1 MTNKTPSTSGTEDE
15 EEKFAKKKNEMEN
28 DDEAMM
34 RATSS
39 SSSSDEDDEGET
51 QSISTPT
58 RLQQRRVSG
67 GGGGERG
74 GQKRRAS
81 METNELSGVPTMN
94 SKKKKT
100 KKSNDEKTKQN
111 EDEANDDTPHA
122 AHAKRVR
129 RAKRL
134 CFELAAASATLKELD
149 ATYATKSK
157 DIVNGSGPNSSSSSS
172 SSSLNTNDNNNNDKN
187 DNEGGGA
194 GGNEVIARWFEKH
207 KEAQTKWK
215 KLMKELVDVESE
227 LKKRANEVDLYN
239 SGNMQVLKAEEAALL
254 RYVQFALCRA
264 KPTSSIGEL
273 RDSEVCKVLEKVV
286 KTHGVRFVLSLSA
299 VSKQFQRCV
308 RSPLVWESSFD
319 LSTETGI
326 SDRNLLEIL
335 KEDDALSLCKNIR
348 LDGCRFLTERS
359 LMKLFKRAGNSIETL
374 SMVNVAGVTDELL
387 AYLADNCMN
396 IHSLDVRGC
405 KNLGASAALNHAWP
419 KLRKLQLKGS
429 RTFRGRV
436 PWADF
441 LVLVTILETKHEN
454 EDNEIEKIAGFRLH
468 EKKEENNGVVYRQD
482 DETVTEE
489 QRKIA
494 RDVEAEHTLSIDV
507 ERLILSTRDKIKKW
521 RSNDVGGVAACEHAA
536 AVQHGNPLAAN
547 VLTLMPR
554 CGHVLCD
561 RCELESRR
569 HMVTHTRAN
578 GTKFYTYPCPACNLT
593 MPSPGGF
600 SIQLLSND

>member
-1 MTNKTPSTSGTEDE
+1 MTNRTPSSTSGTEDD
-15 EEKFAKKKNEMEN
+15 EEKFAKKKEMD

-34 RATSS
+34 RASSSSSSS

-58 RLQQRRVSG
+58 RLQQRRVS

-157 DIVNGSGPNSSSSSS
+157 DIVNSSGPSSSS

-308 RSPLVWESSFD
+308 RSPLVWKSSFD

-429 RTFRGRV
+429 RQFRGRV
-436 PWADF
+436 SWADF
-441 LVLVTILETKHEN
+441 LVLVTILEVLHEN
-454 EDNEIEKIAGFRLH
+454 EDNKIEKIAGFRLH

-600 SIQLLSND
+600 SIKLLWND

>member
-1 MTNKTPSTSGTEDE
+1 M
-15 EEKFAKKKNEMEN
+15 
-28 DDEAMM
+28 
-34 RATSS
+34 
-39 SSSSDEDDEGET
+39 
-51 QSISTPT
+51 
-58 RLQQRRVSG
+58 
-67 GGGGERG
+67 
-74 GQKRRAS
+74 
-81 METNELSGVPTMN
+81 
-94 SKKKKT
+94 
-100 KKSNDEKTKQN
+100 
-111 EDEANDDTPHA
+111 
-122 AHAKRVR
+122 
-129 RAKRL
+129 
-134 CFELAAASATLKELD
+134 
-149 ATYATKSK
+149 
-157 DIVNGSGPNSSSSSS
+157 
-172 SSSLNTNDNNNNDKN
+172 
-187 DNEGGGA
+187 
-194 GGNEVIARWFEKH
+194 
-207 KEAQTKWK
+207 
-215 KLMKELVDVESE
+215 
-227 LKKRANEVDLYN
+227 
-239 SGNMQVLKAEEAALL
+239 
-254 RYVQFALCRA
+254 QFALCRA

-374 SMVNVAGVTDELL
+374 SMVNVAGVTDKLL
-387 AYLADNCMN
+387 AYLSDNCRN

-405 KNLGASAALNHAWP
+405 KNLGASAALHHAWP
-419 KLRKLQLKGS
+419 KLRKLQLRGS
-429 RTFRGRV
+429 RTFRGRL
-436 PWADF
+436 PLADF

-547 VLTLMPR
+547 VLTLIPS

-569 HMVTHTRAN
+569 HMVTHTRAD
-578 GTKFYTYPCPACNLT
+578 GTKFYTYPCPACNSI
-593 MPSPGGF
+593 MPRPGGF
-600 SIQLLSND
+600 SIQLLSNE

>member
-39 SSSSDEDDEGET
+39 SSSDEDDEGET

-67 GGGGERG
+67 GGGGGERG

-81 METNELSGVPTMN
+81 METNELSGVPTIN
-94 SKKKKT
+94 SKKKK
-100 KKSNDEKTKQN
+100 KKKRNDEKTKLN
-111 EDEANDDTPHA
+111 EDETNDDTPHA

-134 CFELAAASATLKELD
+134 CFELAAVSATLKELD

-172 SSSLNTNDNNNNDKN
+172 LNTNDNNNNDKN
-187 DNEGGGA
+187 DNEGGGGA

-215 KLMKELVDVESE
+215 KLTKELVDVESE

-264 KPTSSIGEL
+264 KPTSSIVEL
-273 RDSEVCKVLEKVV
+273 RDSEACKVLEKVV

-387 AYLADNCMN
+387 AYLADNCTN
-396 IHSLDVRGC
+396 IHTLDVRGC
-405 KNLGASAALNHAWP
+405 KNLDASAALQHAWP

-429 RTFRGRV
+429 RLFRGRV
-436 PWADF
+436 PFADF
-441 LVLVTILETKHEN
+441 LVLVAILEGLHEI
-454 EDNEIEKIAGFRLH
+454 EDNKIEKIAGFRLH

-507 ERLILSTRDKIKKW
+507 ERLILSTRDKIQKW

-578 GTKFYTYPCPACNLT
+578 GTKFYTYPCPACNRT
-593 MPSPGGF
+593 MPPPGGF
-600 SIQLLSND
+600 SIQLFSND

>member
-15 EEKFAKKKNEMEN
+15 EEKFAKKNEMEK
-28 DDEAMM
+28 DEAMM
-34 RATSS
+34 RASS

-67 GGGGERG
+67 GGGERG
-74 GQKRRAS
+74 GRKRRAS

-100 KKSNDEKTKQN
+100 KKSNDEKAKQN

-405 KNLGASAALNHAWP
+405 KNLDASSALNHAWP

-593 MPSPGGF
+593 MPPPGGF

>member
-15 EEKFAKKKNEMEN
+15 EEKFAKKNNEMDN
-28 DDEAMM
+28 DEAMM
-34 RATSS
+34 RASSSSSS

-67 GGGGERG
+67 GGGERG
-74 GQKRRAS
+74 GRKRRAS
-81 METNELSGVPTMN
+81 METNELSGVPTIN

-149 ATYATKSK
+149 VKYATKSK
-157 DIVNGSGPNSSSSSS
+157 DIVNGSGPSSSS

-187 DNEGGGA
+187 DNEGGGGA

-207 KEAQTKWK
+207 KEAQTKWR
-215 KLMKELVDVESE
+215 KLTKELLDVESE

-264 KPTSSIGEL
+264 KPMSSIGEL

-359 LMKLFKRAGNSIETL
+359 LMKLFRRAGNSIETL

-387 AYLADNCMN
+387 AYLADKCTN
-396 IHSLDVRGC
+396 IHTLDVRGC
-405 KNLGASAALNHAWP
+405 KNVDASAALQLAWP

-429 RTFRGRV
+429 RLFRGRV
-436 PWADF
+436 PWTDF
-441 LVLVTILETKHEN
+441 YLLVMNLEGLHES
-454 EDNEIEKIAGFRLH
+454 EDNKIEKIAGFRLH

-600 SIQLLSND
+600 SIQLLLND

>member
-1 MTNKTPSTSGTEDE
+1 MTNKTPSSTSGTEDD
-15 EEKFAKKKNEMEN
+15 EEKFAKKKEMD

-34 RATSS
+34 RASSSSSS

-67 GGGGERG
+67 GGGERG

-81 METNELSGVPTMN
+81 METNELSGVPTVN

-111 EDEANDDTPHA
+111 EDEGNDDTPHA

-157 DIVNGSGPNSSSSSS
+157 DIVNSSGPSSSS

-187 DNEGGGA
+187 DNEGGGGA

-215 KLMKELVDVESE
+215 KLTKELVDVESE

-359 LMKLFKRAGNSIETL
+359 LMKLFRRAGNSIETL
-374 SMVNVAGVTDELL
+374 SMVNVTGVTDELL
-387 AYLADNCMN
+387 ACLADKCTN
-396 IHSLDVRGC
+396 IHTLDVRGC
-405 KNLGASAALNHAWP
+405 KNLDASAALQHAWP

-429 RTFRGRV
+429 RQFRGRV
-436 PWADF
+436 SWADF
-441 LVLVTILETKHEN
+441 LVLVTILEVLHEN
-454 EDNEIEKIAGFRLH
+454 EDNKIEKIAGFRLH

-521 RSNDVGGVAACEHAA
+521 RSNDAGGVAACEHAA

-600 SIQLLSND
+600 SIKLLWND